1 MHHSWITPSSVL
13 CYVYKYET
21 PNSLRIFNPSEFGG
35 TKEKCKILS
44 QYKIFCSAYSLDR
57 DQTSALNADDTDRY
71 YTLQSHLRI
80 K

>member
-44 QYKIFCSAYSLDR
+44 
-57 DQTSALNADDTDRY
+57 
-71 YTLQSHLRI
+71 
-80 K
+80 